1 MRMTMSVT
9 LAEADGIIGAALA
22 RGLELGCA
30 PLTVVVLDAGGHA
43 VALRRQ
49 DRSGILRVE
58 IATGKAYGALGMRL
72 PTRNLMSRAE
82 RMPRFFDALAVASDG
97 RMIPVA
103 GGVLVRRGDD
113 VVGAVGVS
121 GDTSDRDEECA
132 VAGIVAMGLTADVES
147 TEPW

>member
-1 MRMTMSVT
+1 MTMSVT
-9 LAEADGIIGAALA
+9 LAEANGIAGAALA
-22 RGLELGCA
+22 RGVELACA
-30 PLTVVVLDAGGHA
+30 PLTVVVLDAGGHP
-43 VALRRQ
+43 VVVQRQ

-58 IATGKAYGALGMRL
+58 IATAKAYGSLGMRL
-72 PTRNLMSRAE
+72 PTRNLMARAE
-82 RMPRFFDALAVASDG
+82 HMPRFFDALAVAADG

-103 GGVLVRRGDD
+103 GGVLIRRDDD

-132 VAGIVAMGLTADVES
+132 VAGIAAMGLTADTES